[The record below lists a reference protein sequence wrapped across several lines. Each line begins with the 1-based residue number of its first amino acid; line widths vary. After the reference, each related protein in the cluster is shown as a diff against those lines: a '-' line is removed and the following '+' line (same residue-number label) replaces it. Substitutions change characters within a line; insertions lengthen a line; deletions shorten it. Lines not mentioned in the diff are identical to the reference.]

1 MRSNVNLWYFRAFKR
16 KNLGETRYKGNKRSY
31 AHRWL
36 GIMDCD
42 LWNDSVQWISWA
54 RSWRP
59 SLREEETKTTFEE
72 IPILI
77 GGALF
82 GSAQEGRGKGNCV
95 HLYSGVHTCNQL
107 FGKHLVNCQ
116 QCFTLN
122 KENVREKWQQKYNSS
137 SLYISW
143 GQGAWEKIM
152 AVLVLLYYGTKQW
165 PKNRHQARKF
175 TVFSL

>member
-1 MRSNVNLWYFRAFKR
+1 MRSNVNVWYFRAFKR
-16 KNLGETRYKGNKRSY
+16 KNLVETRYKWNKRIY

-36 GIMDCD
+36 GIMDCETIQFSGF
-42 LWNDSVQWISWA
+42 LGRGCEGLHCEQKRQRWHLRKSV
-54 RSWRP
+54 
-59 SLREEETKTTFEE
+59 
-72 IPILI
+72 ILI